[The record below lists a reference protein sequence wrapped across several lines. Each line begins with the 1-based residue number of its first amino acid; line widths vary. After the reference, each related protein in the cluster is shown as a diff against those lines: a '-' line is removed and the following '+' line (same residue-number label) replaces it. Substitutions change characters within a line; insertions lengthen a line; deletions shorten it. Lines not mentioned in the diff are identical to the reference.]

1 MGSCRFCGLPRA
13 NPSSIFHYH
22 VVPFAKESLKSL
34 TKDQRHRWGIHPRRD
49 RMGLSQ
55 RFSRPKGDCR
65 NQGCYRGGCVGLAKS
80 AWSKSDAN
88 LQQHTIPSEIRVHN
102 SLSFTYVVHSY
113 CLYNQYILMYIWCRV
128 RLGLEALWHFSLVR
142 QQGAWSCQGILS
154 SKGTCCQVPGS
165 ARKICGASLHCF
177 GDFV

>member
-1 MGSCRFCGLPRA
+1 MGYKFDKNTLIISSWNFLVGGDFLTFSHWSIHQEFGSCRFCGVPGA

-65 NQGCYRGGCVGLAKS
+65 NQGCCRGGCFGLAKS
-80 AWSKSDAN
+80 AWGKSDAN
-88 LQQHTIPSEIRVHN
+88 LKQHTIPSEIRVHN
-102 SLSFTYVVHSY
+102 SLSFTYVIHSY
-113 CLYNQYILMYIWCRV
+113 CIINTY
-128 RLGLEALWHFSLVR
+128 
-142 QQGAWSCQGILS
+142 
-154 SKGTCCQVPGS
+154 
-165 ARKICGASLHCF
+165 
-177 GDFV
+177 